1 MSWGAIQESGF
12 IPPGRYIYDGPGIS
26 LTQGN
31 VILCAIPGTVTIEIT
46 QDVYFVTHSGDLPNL
61 LISGIHFVGGRG
73 AFVHTRTADNVKGR
87 RIVEKCHFDGYTR
100 CAIGGLSE
108 NQPYW
113 RIRDNDFMGSPAG
126 GTKGICLKGW
136 LDVSEIRG
144 NSFLRNKYHLQLG
157 GRLGNNVV
165 VAQNDFLQWT
175 DGIVEADILL
185 VPNSTDAE
193 PNNSGYGSHFKDN
206 RFSSE
211 HASTDKPRVLIAL
224 EDGASGA
231 DDFTRAHSPVWNTT
245 AHLSGIRWS
254 NTMIGAVI
262 SAAPFIK
269 SYVSRLNRWTWDG
282 GDTTIGGS
290 HSYLVEFMGE
300 EIDEDAR
307 YSRTWDVRLGDSKP
321 GVQPFTS
328 GLSNRVLGNV
338 IDPFCIAGGDESV
351 ILPGSSDDVGLVLLV
366 KSPGGS
372 GLNLNGGTTI
382 TQITDDIGNANQAAQ
397 INFAGPDTSAVAYRS
412 LNTLGTP
419 QANRRCWIDV
429 GLKMATTQSL
439 AKVRI
444 DVYNT
449 TTNKFAF
456 QKYVNLPA
464 SFKRLIATF
473 ILPNSSDM
481 AAWIV
486 RIVPVDYGAGVS
498 DRACMARLFVYHSR
512 AVQNIGHIRTLAGG
526 TFSEGHLKFMDRSL
540 WYETSSRF
548 RTLGS
553 TPGNAS
559 GGGALANGVT
569 ATAAPGDAS
578 FTQLVNSS
586 AATQIWNV
594 PLTANRTWTLP
605 SAGAF
610 DGEVL
615 TAVRTAAATGAF
627 DLLVKTSSGTTLA
640 TLSSENSRV
649 AVQYSV
655 AIGAWIVLP

>member
-1 MSWGAIQESGF
+1 MSWGAIQASGF
-12 IPPGRYIYDGPGIS
+12 IPPGRYIYDGNGVE

-61 LISGIHFVGGRG
+61 YIFGIHFVGGRG
-73 AFVHTRTADNVKGR
+73 AFIHTRMADNVKGR

-100 CAIGGLSE
+100 CAIGSLST

-113 RIRDNDFMGSPAG
+113 RIRDNDFMGSKDG
-126 GTKGICLKGW
+126 GTKGVCLKGW

-157 GRLGNNVV
+157 DRIGNNVV

-175 DGIVEADILL
+175 TGVIEADVLL
-185 VPNSTDAE
+185 VPNSTEAE

-211 HASTDKPRVLIAL
+211 NASADKPRVVIAL
-224 EDGASGA
+224 ENAATGA
-231 DDFTRAHSPVWNTT
+231 DDFTRDHSTTWNTT
-245 AHLSGIRWS
+245 AHIAGVRWS
-254 NTMIGAVI
+254 NTMIGAVTNT
-262 SAAPFIK
+262 APFIR
-269 SYVSRLNRWTWDG
+269 SYVSRLDRWTWDG
-282 GDTTIGGS
+282 GDTTVGGS
-290 HSYLVEFMGE
+290 HSYLIEFMGT
-300 EIDEDAR
+300 EIDEDGR
-307 YSRTWDVRLGDSKP
+307 FTRTWDIRLGDSKP

-338 IDPFCIAGGDESV
+338 MDPFGIAACDESV
-351 ILPGSSDDVGLVLLV
+351 ILPGVGDDVGLVLLV

-372 GLNLNGGTTI
+372 GLNLNGGTTV

-397 INFAGPDTSAVAYRS
+397 INFAGADVSAVAYRS
-412 LNTLGTP
+412 LSTLGTP
-419 QANRRCWIDV
+419 LANHRCWIDV
-429 GLKMATTQSL
+429 GLKMASAQSL
-439 AKVRI
+439 QKVRL

-449 TTNKFAF
+449 TTGKAAF
-456 QKYVNLPA
+456 QKFINLPA
-464 SFKRLIATF
+464 TFKRLIATF
-473 ILPNSSDM
+473 ILPDSSDM

-486 RIVPVDYGAGVS
+486 RLVPVDYVAGVA

-512 AVQNIGHIRTLAGG
+512 AVQNVGHIRTLAGG
-526 TFSEGHLKFMDRSL
+526 AFSEGHLKFMDRSL

-559 GGGALANGVT
+559 GGGAIANGVT

-586 AATQIWNV
+586 ASTQIWNV

-605 SAGAF
+605 AAGAF
-610 DGEVL
+610 DGETL
-615 TAVRTAAATGAF
+615 TAVRTSAATGAF
-627 DLLVKTSSGTTLA
+627 DLLVKTSGGATLA
-640 TLSSENSRV
+640 TLSTANSKA
-649 AVQYSV
+649 AVQYST
-655 AIGAWIVLP
+655 ALAAWILLP